1 MGNHFFTALF
11 SFALN
16 VRIRVQCSEVLPGF
30 VYTGL
35 FSNVF
40 FAFFFKKLNNKISN
54 VEKTF

>member
-1 MGNHFFTALF
+1 MG
-11 SFALN
+11 
-16 VRIRVQCSEVLPGF
+16 VWIREQCSEVLPGF

-40 FAFFFKKLNNKISN
+40 FAFFFKRLNNKISN